1 VELKKGAPL
10 FISVLVIVGMLVAG
24 YTPMFA
30 AFWAIVS
37 VLALSFLRK
46 ETRLTPARLLSALED
61 AAIKSLP
68 VSIACAAA
76 GIIIGTVFISG
87 FGLKFTNLIVT
98 IAAGRLWVGLILTM
112 IASLILGMGLTAT
125 AVYITVAAL
134 VIPAIVNMGV
144 EPIAAHL
151 FAFYFGII
159 SAITPPVCLAA
170 FAAAGIAAANPM
182 RTGYIACRLGI
193 ATYILPF
200 VFVYAPGLLV
210 VGPWWEVLR
219 SFVAT
224 TLGLFALTVVSERW
238 LYSHVHWFAVLIML
252 IPAILLMVPFLSY
265 NAAGLSML
273 FGMIIFLRHQ
283 RPQPVLS
290 T

>member
-1 VELKKGAPL
+1 
-10 FISVLVIVGMLVAG
+10 
-24 YTPMFA
+24 MFA

-37 VLALSFLRK
+37 VLVLSSLRK
-46 ETRLTPARLLSALED
+46 ETRLTPIRLLSALED

-76 GIIIGTVFISG
+76 GIIIGSIFVSG
-87 FGLKFTNLIVT
+87 FGLKFTNLIIT
-98 IAAGRLWVGLILTM
+98 IAEGRLWVGLILTM
-112 IASLILGMGLTAT
+112 LASLILGMGLTAT

-134 VIPAIVNMGV
+134 VIPAIVSMGV

-151 FAFYFGII
+151 FAFYFGIV

-170 FAAAGIAAANPM
+170 FAAAGIAASNPM
-182 RTGYIACRLGI
+182 RTGFISFRLGI
-193 ATYILPF
+193 AKYILPF
-200 VFVYAPGLLV
+200 VFVYAPGLVV

-238 LYSHVHWFAVLIML
+238 LYAHVHWFAVLMMLVPSILLL
-252 IPAILLMVPFLSY
+252 IPYPGY
-265 NAAGLSML
+265 NAVGLSIFIGMVML
-273 FGMIIFLRHQ
+273 LRFQ
-283 RPQPVLS
+283 RPQPVLAS
-290 T
+290 